1 MVIIIVYTWWKQ
13 KDGGGCMNLIMETS
27 MMKSMEFNNLEL
39 TQKAV

>member
-1 MVIIIVYTWWKQ
+1 
-13 KDGGGCMNLIMETS
+13 MNLIMETS